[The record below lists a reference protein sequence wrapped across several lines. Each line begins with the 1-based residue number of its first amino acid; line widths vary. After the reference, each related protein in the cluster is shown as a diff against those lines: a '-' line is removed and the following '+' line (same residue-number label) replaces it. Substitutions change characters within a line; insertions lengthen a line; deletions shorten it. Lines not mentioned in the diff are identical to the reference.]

1 MPHFELLKFMSLYIQ
16 EIFSDKRPQCGVP
29 PHVSLL
35 TKKYVCH
42 QSDGVAVLVDI
53 SRQIVIGFWF
63 LSGLGLCSSSQR
75 IASL

>member
-1 MPHFELLKFMSLYIQ
+1 MAKINSGKAPLMLKGLNVVCS
-16 EIFSDKRPQCGVP
+16 

>member
-1 MPHFELLKFMSLYIQ
+1 MPHFEVLKFMSLYIQ

-42 QSDGVAVLVDI
+42 QSDGVE
-53 SRQIVIGFWF
+53 
-63 LSGLGLCSSSQR
+63 SGVGGYIKTNSHWIRL
-75 IASL
+75 AS